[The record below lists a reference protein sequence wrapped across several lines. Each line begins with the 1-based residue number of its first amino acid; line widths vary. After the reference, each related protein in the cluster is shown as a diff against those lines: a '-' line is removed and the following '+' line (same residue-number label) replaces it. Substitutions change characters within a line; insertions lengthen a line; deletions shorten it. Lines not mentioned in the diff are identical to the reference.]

1 MPNILIFCAHSDDEA
16 IGVAGT
22 IQKHIEEK
30 KKVIKVVFSGGE
42 KSLPHLQEKVVKKA
56 RKKESKIAAN
66 LIGISERINLGLKDL
81 KLKKEIERPSV
92 EKRIKEIIKKYNP
105 ERIYCT
111 SAKDPH
117 PDHQAVNELVLK
129 AVDTFKKTYPV
140 FAYEV
145 WNLKQET
152 NPATYVDITKYM
164 DKKLEYIKSFKSQWV
179 YMFTLYFPAIAR
191 AKQYGIKNNCKYAE
205 KFYKLR

>member
-1 MPNILIFCAHSDDEA
+1 MLIRSDDEA

-22 IQKHIEEK
+22 IQKHIKEK

-42 KSLPHLQEKVVKKA
+42 KSHPHLQEKHVKKE

-66 LIGISERINLGLKDL
+66 ILGIEEIITLGLKDL
-81 KLKKEIERPSV
+81 NLKKEIERPSV
-92 EKRIKEIIKKYNP
+92 EKRVKDIIKKYNP

-111 SAKDPH
+111 SSQDPH
-117 PDHQAVNELVLK
+117 PDHRAVNQIVLK
-129 AVDTFKKTYPV
+129 VIDTFRKKYPV

-145 WNLKQET
+145 WNLKQEV
-152 NPATYVDITKYM
+152 NPAIYIDITKYM

-191 AKQYGIKNNCKYAE
+191 AKQYGMKNNCKYAE